1 MGLIYT
7 LNGLYFAAFLF
18 LTSLGLSIILG
29 VMGIL
34 NLAHGS
40 FYAVGGFTAAFIIG
54 MMAGSSAPL
63 MLLVGGLGAM
73 LAAGAVGLVVENTLI
88 KPMYRRP
95 LEYQLIITFG
105 ALLLIEDL
113 IKLVFG
119 GQSRYASAPFDAMG
133 SVEILGHTYPTY
145 FLFVMAITAV
155 AGAAIFLLMAKT
167 RLGIMLRAI
176 EMDRHMAE
184 AMGIPMRRLTVM
196 AFVLGAA
203 LAGLA
208 GSLVVPTSPAV
219 LGMGMDVLIMSFIV
233 VVVGGLGSL
242 KGALV
247 GSLIVGLTRSF
258 TVVFYAELEMPLLF
272 LIAVIILVAR
282 PQGLF
287 GQASG

>member
-1 MGLIYT
+1 
-7 LNGLYFAAFLF
+7 
-18 LTSLGLSIILG
+18 
-29 VMGIL
+29 
-34 NLAHGS
+34 
-40 FYAVGGFTAAFIIG
+40 
-54 MMAGSSAPL
+54 
-63 MLLVGGLGAM
+63 
-73 LAAGAVGLVVENTLI
+73 VGLVVENTLI

-133 SVEILGHTYPTY
+133 SVEILGHTYPVY

-196 AFVLGAA
+196 AFILGAA